1 MLNIC
6 CCSGFLLPEIRKL
19 DRHNGSLLERS
30 LEFTALRRDY
40 QHFCAELE
48 KNPPEIPLV
57 VPWPMLQML
66 TVPEFGHVKAAVPN
80 IVAGEFPHP
89 LGNFKRLDRDMLEKG
104 VLVLFEPNPNCWK
117 IPARA
122 RILYASVPEDPLSGF
137 LIYRY
142 ALPEK
147 RPAAAPR
154 AR

>member
-40 QHFCAELE
+40 QNFCAELE
-48 KNPPEIPLV
+48 KYPPEIPLV

-66 TVPEFGHVKAAVPN
+66 TVPEFGHVKAPVPN